1 MLSNQPR
8 EKINATPRTVSS
20 LSLKAQFIIQAHRKL
35 VALIKTSF
43 NSPWPCFAS
52 QSLGKDQLVSKIS

>member
-8 EKINATPRTVSS
+8 EKINATPSTASS

-52 QSLGKDQLVSKIS
+52 QSLGKD